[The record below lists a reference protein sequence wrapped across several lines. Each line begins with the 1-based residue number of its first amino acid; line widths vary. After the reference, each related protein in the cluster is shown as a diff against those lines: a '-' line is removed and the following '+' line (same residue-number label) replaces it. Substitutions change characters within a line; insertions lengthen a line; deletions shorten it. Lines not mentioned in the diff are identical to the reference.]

1 MEKGTPHCKLP
12 TVKALVEAGQVK
24 ATASAY
30 NGARELGIN
39 DLDGMCTV
47 VLALTSADFYKSM
60 TTHAD
65 HRIWQ
70 DVYHAKTAN
79 GDEVYLKLTVI
90 DDVLIVSF
98 KEL

>member
-1 MEKGTPHCKLP
+1 MEKGAPYCKLSV
-12 TVKALVEAGQVK
+12 VKALIEAGQVR
-24 ATASAY
+24 ATATAY

-39 DLDGMCTV
+39 DLDGMCAV
-47 VLALTSADFYKSM
+47 VLALTPADFYKSM

-65 HRIWQ
+65 HRVWQ
-70 DVYHAKTAN
+70 DVYHAKTAS